1 MSLLSDRR
9 RHNLD
14 LSPIVAFVFLG
25 FIGAA
30 LIFSAVGGAEAGSFG
45 KLHMAQL
52 RWLGVG
58 IVISIVT
65 MIMNPRSLE
74 GVAYLLFG
82 ATILFLCAVL
92 LLPGETAGTKR
103 WLDVGPLAFQPSEL
117 AKIATI
123 LALARLLADHRV
135 DPNRLSI
142 LSWTAAVGL
151 VPMFLILKQPDLGT
165 SLAFPPIVLAMLYWR
180 GLSPVRLFLIVA
192 PALSAMIAFMSPP
205 LLGKAAGWIH
215 LVPWGMLMVVVT
227 TTVILS
233 GMGWIRGGLAIASN
247 IVAGLVTP
255 SLWAQ
260 LHDYQRQRIVSFLQ
274 PETDP
279 RGAGYQIIQSKVA
292 IGSGG
297 LFGKGFREG
306 TQSTLDFIPER
317 HTDFIVSVLGEEWGL
332 VGTAVVLGL
341 FFFVIH
347 KAIRFAQESRHRFS
361 SLSAFGIATVLTYH
375 VVVNVGMATG
385 LMPVTGLTLPLV
397 SYGGSSLLLT
407 MGMVGLL
414 VGFGMRRH
422 ER

>member
-1 MSLLSDRR
+1 MSLSSDRR

-14 LSPIVAFVFLG
+14 LSPIVAFVILG
-25 FIGAA
+25 FVGAA
-30 LIFSAVGGAEAGSFG
+30 LIYSAVGGVEAESLG
-45 KLHMAQL
+45 KLHIAQL
-52 RWLGVG
+52 RWLGIG
-58 IVISIVT
+58 IVISIIT
-65 MIMNPRSLE
+65 IGLNPRSIE

-82 ATILFLCAVL
+82 ATMLLLCAVL

-103 WLDVGPLAFQPSEL
+103 WLDVGPIAFQPSEL

-123 LALARLLADHRV
+123 LALARFLADRRI
-135 DPNRLSI
+135 DPNRPGTLC
-142 LSWTAAVGL
+142 WAAVLGL

-165 SLAFPPIVLAMLYWR
+165 SLAIPPIVLAMLYWR

-192 PALSAMIAFMSPP
+192 PALGAVIAFMYPP

-215 LVPWGMLMVVVT
+215 LLPWGVLMVVVT
-227 TTVILS
+227 STVILS
-233 GMGWIRGGLAIASN
+233 GMGWIRGGLALASN
-247 IVAGLVTP
+247 IVAGLATP
-255 SLWAQ
+255 FLWGQ
-260 LHDYQRQRIVSFLQ
+260 FHDYQRQRIISFLQ
-274 PETDP
+274 PEIDP

-332 VGTAVVLGL
+332 LGMGIVLGL

-347 KAIRFAQESRHRFS
+347 KAIRFAQESRHDFS
-361 SLSAFGIATVLTYH
+361 SLCAFGIGTVFSYH
-375 VVVNVGMATG
+375 VLVNVGMATG
-385 LMPVTGLTLPLV
+385 LMAVTGLTLPLV

-414 VGFGMRRH
+414 VGIGMRRH